1 MMPNEF
7 DLILPNFLAFIL
19 SKSKRYILMDSIM
32 ANSKQQQKRKVYRL
46 VIQRMKQK
54 EVHFQSA

>member
-1 MMPNEF
+1 
-7 DLILPNFLAFIL
+7 
-19 SKSKRYILMDSIM
+19 M